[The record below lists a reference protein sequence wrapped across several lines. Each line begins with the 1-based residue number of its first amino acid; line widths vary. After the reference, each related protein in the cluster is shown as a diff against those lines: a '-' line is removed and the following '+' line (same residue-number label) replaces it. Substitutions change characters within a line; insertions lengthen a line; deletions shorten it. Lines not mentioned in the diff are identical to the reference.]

1 MSFESEIQKWVS
13 LDNKIK
19 SLNDSIK
26 DLREERNNLTSNI
39 TNYAEKNELFKST
52 IQISDGRLRFSNSKI
67 QEPLTFKY
75 IERTLAEIIP
85 NNNQVQLIMK
95 ELRNRRESKYI
106 YEIKRYNIN

>member
-26 DLREERNNLTSNI
+26 DLREERNNLTNNI

-106 YEIKRYNIN
+106 SEIKRYNNN

>member
-19 SLNDSIK
+19 TLNDSIK
-26 DLREERNNLTSNI
+26 DLREERNNLTNNI

-106 YEIKRYNIN
+106 SEIKRYNNN